1 MIKIDESEFFMRYYI
16 HLCWRLS
23 LFCMNTLY
31 IYRIFSMS
39 LRFETLLFIITFLHL
54 LSAISMYKMGEKETF
69 LKKNSKCWTHWC
81 INKFQGDTIHE
92 NTVSRKSTSNKR
104 GVSCCSLSAKYR
116 LAKFVLWSILQLT
129 SQIEEFLESRIYI
142 IDRQVICEPKYSEG
156 IQGFKIYLVFIFNF
170 IFILPK

>member
-1 MIKIDESEFFMRYYI
+1 MVLIVRCINAVIVNFCPYLNLKLIKIDKSEFFMRYHL
-16 HLCWRLS
+16 HLCWSLS

-39 LRFETLLFIITFLHL
+39 LRFETLLFMIIFLHL

-129 SQIEEFLESRIYI
+129 SQIEEFFRIQNLHYW
-142 IDRQVICEPKYSEG
+142 
-156 IQGFKIYLVFIFNF
+156 
-170 IFILPK
+170 